1 MKNILLIKL
10 SALGDVI
17 HALPVS
23 YAIKETYPDAKL
35 TWVVEPQSQEIVE
48 MNPCVD
54 EIITFYK
61 KDFKT
66 FRGFWRNLIPFRREI
81 QDEKYDVV
89 LDLQGL
95 FKSAAIAFF
104 AKSKLKIGTC
114 DMREG
119 SDKISKRIVGE
130 HSAGHVVDRYLDS
143 ARAIGCKVDEVKF
156 PLIIPDEVEIE
167 TKELLASEGVQIDNP
182 YVVLVVGA
190 SWATKRWKAEYF
202 AAMSEWLYDNRVT
215 PVLVGSG
222 TIDSFIA
229 NQVYDAME
237 VPPVNLVG
245 RLNLKQLAFTL
256 ENARLVIGADT
267 GPTHLAVALE
277 TRTIMLMGATNPRR
291 TGSYDQQENIM
302 LVDRPCKICMKK
314 ICPKQADCLERITP
328 EMVQQKIMEMR

>member
-1 MKNILLIKL
+1 MKNIMLIKL

-23 YAIKETYPDAKL
+23 YAIKETFPNSKL
-35 TWVVEPQSQEIVE
+35 TWVVEPQSREIVE

-66 FRGFWRNLIPFRREI
+66 IRGLWNNLIPFRREI
-81 QDEKYDVV
+81 QDERYDVV

-104 AKSKLKIGTC
+104 AKSPMKIGTC

-130 HSAGHVVDRYLDS
+130 HSEGHVVDRYLDS
-143 ARAIGCKVDEVKF
+143 ARAIGCRVDEVQF
-156 PLIIPDEVEIE
+156 PLEIPEDVASE
-167 TKELLASEGVQIDNP
+167 TTELLASEGVRINSP
-182 YVVLVVGA
+182 YVVMVVGA
-190 SWATKRWKAEYF
+190 SWATKRWKTSHF
-202 AAMSEWLYDNRVT
+202 VAMAEWLYANRVV

-222 TIDSFIA
+222 TVDSFIA
-229 NQVYDAME
+229 SEVSNAME

-256 ENARLVIGADT
+256 DNARLVIGADT

-277 TRTIMLMGATNPRR
+277 TRTIMLMGATNPNR

-302 LVDRPCKICMKK
+302 MVDRPCKICMKK
-314 ICPKQADCLERITP
+314 ICPKKLDCLELITP
-328 EMVQQKIMEMR
+328 EMVQRKIMEMR

>member
-23 YAIKETYPDAKL
+23 YAIKETFPDAKL
-35 TWVVEPQSQEIVE
+35 TWVVEPQSREIVE

-66 FRGFWRNLIPFRREI
+66 FRGFWSNLIPFRREI
-81 QDEKYDVV
+81 QDEMYDVV

-119 SDKISKRIVGE
+119 SDKISKRIIGE

-156 PLIIPDEVEIE
+156 PLIIPDEVEVE
-167 TKELLASEGVQIDNP
+167 TTELLASEGVQIDNP

-190 SWATKRWKAEYF
+190 SWATKRWKTEYF
-202 AAMSEWLYDNRVT
+202 VAMSDWLYANRVT

-229 NQVYDAME
+229 NQVYESME
-237 VPPVNLVG
+237 VPPVNLVN
-245 RLNLKQLAFTL
+245 RLNLKQLAYTL

-302 LVDRPCKICMKK
+302 LVDRPCKVCMKK
-314 ICPKQADCLERITP
+314 ICPKQVDCLERITP